1 VEGKWES
8 GKRENGA
15 EGKRKAS
22 TAAEEGEQRH
32 LGARTDIIIILLE
45 PIDDDNDDGDDAD
58 GNAADA
64 VIDVFATCF
73 PKVFTLGITHV
84 CMCVWMGWG
93 WAVGGWP
100 RPQLVDSLPFTCT

>member
-1 VEGKWES
+1 M
-8 GKRENGA
+8 ENGA

-22 TAAEEGEQRH
+22 TAQSRQRH
-32 LGARTDIIIILLE
+32 LGARIDIIIVIPG
-45 PIDDDNDDGDDAD
+45 PIDDDDDDAATD

-84 CMCVWMGWG
+84 CHSVVCACVGKG
-93 WAVGGWP
+93 CV
-100 RPQLVDSLPFTCT
+100 

>member
-32 LGARTDIIIILLE
+32 LGARTDFIIILLE

>member
-1 VEGKWES
+1 MRLTEGKGSRREM
-8 GKRENGA
+8 ENGA

-22 TAAEEGEQRH
+22 TAQSRQRH
-32 LGARTDIIIILLE
+32 LGARIDIIIIIPG
-45 PIDDDNDDGDDAD
+45 PIDDDDAATD

-84 CMCVWMGWG
+84 CHSVVCACVGKG
-93 WAVGGWP
+93 CV
-100 RPQLVDSLPFTCT
+100 